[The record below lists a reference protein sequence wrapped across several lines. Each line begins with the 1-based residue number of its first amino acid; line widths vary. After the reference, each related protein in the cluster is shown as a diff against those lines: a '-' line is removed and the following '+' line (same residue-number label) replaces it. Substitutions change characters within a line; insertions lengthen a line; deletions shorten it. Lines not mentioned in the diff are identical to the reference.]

1 MSQEVRKKY
10 IRVLLQKYLDN
21 TIDQEQRRLSLR
33 ERKLKKLEIGWV

>member
-1 MSQEVRKKY
+1 MSQEFRKKY

>member
-1 MSQEVRKKY
+1 MSQEFRKKY

-33 ERKLKKLEIGWV
+33 ERKLKKLEIGF